1 VPFTKDHLICP
12 QYKDFIGF
20 FKKRNF
26 YLDFTALASP
36 AYSKIFDA
44 LDVNFGTIYP
54 N

>member
-1 VPFTKDHLICP
+1 VPFTKDYLIYP

-20 FKKRNF
+20 LKNEI
-26 YLDFTALASP
+26 LASILPSLAAP